1 MTGQAG
7 EISER
12 VEAPSVEA
20 TSAATRPLYWSV
32 RRELWESRSIYA
44 APLAV
49 AALFLFGFLISLVR
63 LPEQMRVAMALD
75 VQKQHEALMQPYDFA
90 ALAIMATSFLV
101 ALLYCVDALSSERRD
116 RSVLFWKSLPVSDRT
131 AVLAKASIP
140 LIVIQLLSFAITV
153 VTQGIMLLVSTA
165 VLAGNGLSAT
175 TLWAQVP
182 LFQMWWMLLYHYLTV
197 HALWY
202 APIYAWLLM
211 VSAWARRAA
220 FLWASLPLLAICTL
234 ERLAFNTTHFVDLL
248 EHRIAGAPEAV
259 MSTARGLPID
269 PMAHLTPVAFLTA
282 PGLWLGL
289 AVAAVFIATAIRLRR
304 YRA

>member
-75 VQKQHEALMQPYDFA
+75 AQKQHEALMQPYDFA

-220 FLWASLPLLAICTL
+220 FLWASLPLLAICIL

-259 MSTARGLPID
+259 LSTARGLPID
-269 PMAHLTPVAFLTA
+269 PMAHLTPVAFLSA

-289 AVAAVFIATAIRLRR
+289 AIAAVFIATAIRLRR

>member
-75 VQKQHEALMQPYDFA
+75 AQKQHEALMQPYDFA

-220 FLWASLPLLAICTL
+220 FLWASLPLLAICIL

>member
-220 FLWASLPLLAICTL
+220 FLWASLPLLAICIL